1 MAIDTTKKI
10 KQVTY
15 NDVEIP
21 LVGGAEPVVI
31 DLPITTDLDNLKS
44 YTLTH
49 NLGRKPVAVYCMRGA
64 RSSSSSKIQWFN
76 AVLDPKK
83 TQLMLYYAT
92 PGEFGT
98 RGQANVSE
106 FPSSGFVGRPYY
118 IQIGNANE
126 NTIDFKFGET
136 SSYSADLTGAVC
148 IVY

>member
-1 MAIDTTKKI
+1 MSIDTTKKI

-15 NDVEIP
+15 NGVEIP
-21 LVGGAEPVVI
+21 LAGGAEPVVI
-31 DLPITTDLDNLKS
+31 HLPTVGVSNLKS

-49 NLGRKPVAVYCMRGA
+49 NLGRKPVAIYCMRGA
-64 RSSSSSKIQWFN
+64 ISSSSDSIQWFN
-76 AVLDPKK
+76 AVLDPE
-83 TQLMLYYAT
+83 TTSLILYYAT
-92 PGEFGT
+92 SDEFGT
-98 RGQANVSE
+98 RGEVNVSE

-136 SSYSADLTGAVC
+136 SSYSANLSNSLF

>member
-15 NDVEIP
+15 NGVEIP
-21 LVGGAEPVVI
+21 LAGGAEPVVI
-31 DLPITTDLDNLKS
+31 YLPQNGLSDLKS

-49 NLGRKPVAVYCMRGA
+49 NLGRKPVAIYCMRGA
-64 RSSSSSKIQWFN
+64 RSSNSKSIQWFN
-76 AVLDPKK
+76 AVLDPK
-83 TQLMLYYAT
+83 TTSLILYYAT
-92 PGEFGT
+92 SSVFGR

-106 FPSSGFVGRPYY
+106 FPSSGFVGEPYY

-136 SSYSADLTGAVC
+136 SSYSAELTSAAF

>member
-15 NDVEIP
+15 NGVEIP
-21 LVGGAEPVVI
+21 LAGGTEPVVI
-31 DLPITTDLDNLKS
+31 NLPTVGLSNLKS

-49 NLGRKPVAVYCMRGA
+49 NLGRKPVAIYCMRGSWS
-64 RSSSSSKIQWFN
+64 RGSYSIQWFN
-76 AVLDPKK
+76 AVLDPE
-83 TQLMLYYAT
+83 TTSLLIYYAT
-92 PGEFGT
+92 SDEFST
-98 RGQANVSE
+98 RGEVNVSE

-136 SSYSADLTGAVC
+136 SSYVANLSSAVI